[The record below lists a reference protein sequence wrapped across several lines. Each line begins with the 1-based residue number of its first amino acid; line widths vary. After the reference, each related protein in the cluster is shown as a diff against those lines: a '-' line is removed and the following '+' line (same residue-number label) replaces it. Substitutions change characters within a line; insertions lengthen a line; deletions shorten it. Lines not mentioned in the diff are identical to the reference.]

1 MDSSAVVD
9 TFKKGFCSPVLITVI
24 LMLVAVVSAYRRG
37 WSASM
42 GEVEAA
48 EGKDGKARLV
58 GGSLLTIAFL
68 WALCYFGFEGASW
81 FFLVAP
87 MVLAAVEVLAV
98 SKAL

>member
-24 LMLVAVVSAYRRG
+24 LMLVAIVTAYRRG
-37 WSASM
+37 WSVTM
-42 GEVEAA
+42 GEIEAA
-48 EGKDGKARLV
+48 DGKDGKARLV

-87 MVLAAVEVLAV
+87 MVLAAVEVLSV
-98 SKAL
+98 SR